1 MHMRRGSKGR
11 VKGERKNKGGGIRR
25 LGFQTF
31 GGILGCYNRV
41 STWYVT
47 IVVQGWASV
56 STACLSGVL
65 EPYRKTEVDVRV
77 ASSVIGH
84 TQK

>member
-1 MHMRRGSKGR
+1 MEIRSFR
-11 VKGERKNKGGGIRR
+11 VMYPIPVDEFSSVAAPFCGDHLTIQR
-25 LGFQTF
+25 L
-31 GGILGCYNRV
+31 RHHV

-65 EPYRKTEVDVRV
+65 EPYRKTEVDVIV

>member
-1 MHMRRGSKGR
+1 MEIRSFR
-11 VKGERKNKGGGIRR
+11 VMYPIPVDEFSSVAAPFCGDHLTIQRH
-25 LGFQTF
+25 
-31 GGILGCYNRV
+31 RV

-65 EPYRKTEVDVRV
+65 EPCRKTEVDVRV